1 MLIKELHLKRNK
13 GFTLVELIVVLVL
26 MAILFSVAA
35 VGILGWIDWVTFT
48 KENGTAEDIFYAA
61 QNQLTDLDSSGALN
75 RRVTSEIEGNN
86 DLILAQGTSGVTFDN
101 GFNALKIT
109 KENDSSQAVG
119 YSWGDV
125 WVDKNKSN
133 QTRTIYKLRA
143 EHGDYSAYLAGT
155 LTDDNDEKGARL
167 LFELVAPYIADK
179 SVLDGAI
186 SLEFSPEAAQVF
198 AVCYSDKNVSFSYG
212 DDSDYESSTN
222 KSVNISNRWVQERRN
237 NMVGYYGVD
246 TMNAKIRGRDYSE
259 FNYKL
264 EIDNGSVL
272 LLKLSSEDLNNKLTD
287 EYLEFTIN
295 GSPLYENA
303 SFSPVMKFTVPV
315 SDITNTDLVSAAKYP
330 LVYDANDPNCPQ
342 TFEMLAGYYVEGENA
357 GAGGSEKESFKLPI
371 WKEADGSICIV
382 LDAADIQAQSIIYA
396 GANNLLEGETESDI
410 NAYREAFANTYS
422 FYRFGLNDIRY
433 ITASVVVKSNDKK
446 TIKGD
451 CEAQRSDNGAI
462 IYDIYG
468 EEGAP
473 VGECV
478 TFANYDAKDY
488 DNESNQNTADGIIEN
503 IDKSSENIYRI
514 TNGRHLYNVRYE
526 TDYKVS
532 SQTDKSKIYKLC
544 ADIDWNDFTSGG
556 TNYFLDSNTMSSNT
570 IDGIE
575 LSGIVKTTK
584 GTEIDFSDT
593 KNCPFPGFRCLSP
606 KDVFAQKS
614 GFNIDDLNSI
624 DSYSISNLEISLTGN
639 IIYGVYGNAVKEKCL
654 SGDKY
659 DFSTILGLSSSGAAT
674 LSSKKDESAIS
685 NYTGYNEARA
695 GKLPL
700 GLFAE
705 NLGTIENIILDKHI
719 VKGLEE
725 IDNTVIYTNM
735 VGGFAG
741 NNIGTVKNLALL
753 DRAENVTPSD
763 NKTKM
768 LTSGGK
774 THINGRTDV
783 GGIIGRES
791 FVMPKN
797 SYKDRAVT
805 LENLWNYGQVTGL
818 ENVGG
823 IVGRAYVHY
832 VGDDDNGGKDEDGNL
847 RSDQINCP
855 NVFNVSTGTSYAY
868 DESPR
873 ANYYSDGYYISDTGI
888 SMSGQKVERAYSV
901 TISNCTNRGKVSGD
915 ALLYSKGIDGK
926 EVREANSIK
935 KDAEGYYNPNNGT
948 GDFSIK
954 HCAFIG
960 GIAGVAQDGFLIDGS
975 KIGSE
980 NSNDKRIYKLYSR
993 FFNKSS
999 NGNSTEWIKIKDC
1012 NSCFPYS
1019 EADVES
1025 ELSKN
1030 QSLNN
1035 DYYVGCLVGYSR
1047 LAAIENCTNTL
1058 FGYEITDSMRSFV
1071 FGSRYVGGLIGC
1083 SDLTRYDNTQ
1093 ASGGDEKT
1101 YAAINSSAVIGRLYV
1116 GGVAGA
1122 FGIGAFEQDVFSFRN
1137 PSDAIAK
1144 NPSMYGDNAAF
1155 YTVSDLKNE
1164 GIVLALKSVWHPT
1177 DYNKYFY
1184 GSKPGNDQ
1192 KGNKSYNYS
1201 HDLTGFVGGITGYS
1215 RINLNDCDNI
1225 QSQETKLYMLKL
1237 LGFENPDNNTLAN
1250 INADTLN
1257 SVVTTSRF
1265 GGNCVG
1271 GIVGYVDT
1279 YSYINNKTASGAA
1292 TIPESQIDAVVYG
1305 YNMVGG
1311 GIAEYAN
1318 DTSTSFN
1325 FYPVKANEGS
1335 TGMLVLGN
1343 DVVGGAVGR
1352 IPENPFNN
1360 SVGAGNN
1367 NEKNRSARKITDAY
1381 TVVGRYSVGGFA
1393 GRIAG
1398 NNDANKSRT
1407 SFSIN
1412 VSEGNK
1418 VKVDGIAFTGGI
1430 AGSTFGWTARYPL
1443 LNGEIN
1449 GVEVNSRLFAGG
1461 YIGAIILRNYSTI
1474 SDLEKMFNNSQNFNV
1489 VSGDVDVSAA
1499 AFAGGVVGAYIDYNN
1514 EQGDNLI
1521 DGKKISDPFASS
1533 SDPYSFDKY
1542 LDGFV
1547 ATDRKINENNDY
1559 IAIAKRILVE
1569 DLYET
1574 DGGRNNLFHYTY
1586 DGRKDPGDVTW
1597 NCSTLRLGEGSSV
1610 TAGVFAGG
1618 LLGYVPE
1625 KVILIVKNY
1634 NNMIPVSTARY
1645 ITADNYDDITNGI
1658 NLSYLGGVVGRIPT
1672 GMIVEHCSNS
1682 VSEGYVAPAETSYI
1696 GGLAEVNAGKIKGD
1710 ETVASDGTRRYC
1722 INNTVFN
1729 NPNGGVGAFAGINGT
1744 AKNSDEKPATIAYC
1758 SNTADLSGKYVGGI
1772 AGTIDGTSKIIG
1784 CINHGELNA
1793 YNTASP
1799 TYTGA
1804 AGIVYDVYNSSTLN
1818 ISECVNTGILRVNK
1832 DDSTAETGL
1841 SSDLAAGI
1849 VYSTNGLGNIINCR
1863 NYGTKLKNGIT
1874 ATDANAIKYC
1884 LDATNSGNHFGSI
1897 IEGGSMLA
1905 NFYIGRNSAMPADP
1919 GENISEGEGF
1929 RVFQSYCDPIYSNW
1943 NHTVVP
1949 EGNYFIHG
1957 FGDEVGVNDISN
1969 MVLSIS
1975 ANDYNSVDI
1984 HNDASYW
1991 NIASDNK
1998 KLMFT
2003 INPVSKD
2010 GLQTAFADIDDF
2022 GIVWD
2027 NYKVT
2032 DFNRYYKY
2040 ANDPTVIDE
2049 FKNTQLTYWDGNADI
2064 TRSFYDIAYDEYNNQ
2079 TNKRDYPLD
2088 LKNAFYSTFSENDYT
2103 GSYGQNGCFAYAVA
2117 TYANLKAKTPN
2128 WNEQTGDTKAYNY
2141 IEELYAN
2148 VSKYCKS
2155 TNNSAPN
2162 LKFAMDVVITS
2173 RDVAGNDHKLCA
2185 SQYNVSIQQNSDSS
2199 AFSKMNMDSLQ
2210 GADNLY
2216 KDPEFDPSR
2225 IISIQFAI
2233 KNGYSITDSKVGVRA
2248 FLWNYNDEQIPE
2260 SGSSMPLP
2268 EQFDSDGSPIDG
2280 TANLGEA
2287 IGVIK
2292 NNNIQIQ
2299 KLVVDQETA
2308 SPYAL
2313 LLGEHATPM
2322 NKLTYNPLDDSDT
2335 GYLNDVSQF
2344 SDECMRVVMWTDVD
2358 KAYSEFIKNN
2368 FSE

>member
-1 MLIKELHLKRNK
+1 
-13 GFTLVELIVVLVL
+13 
-26 MAILFSVAA
+26 
-35 VGILGWIDWVTFT
+35 
-48 KENGTAEDIFYAA
+48 
-61 QNQLTDLDSSGALN
+61 
-75 RRVTSEIEGNN
+75 
-86 DLILAQGTSGVTFDN
+86 
-101 GFNALKIT
+101 
-109 KENDSSQAVG
+109 
-119 YSWGDV
+119 
-125 WVDKNKSN
+125 
-133 QTRTIYKLRA
+133 
-143 EHGDYSAYLAGT
+143 
-155 LTDDNDEKGARL
+155 
-167 LFELVAPYIADK
+167 
-179 SVLDGAI
+179 
-186 SLEFSPEAAQVF
+186 
-198 AVCYSDKNVSFSYG
+198 
-212 DDSDYESSTN
+212 
-222 KSVNISNRWVQERRN
+222 
-237 NMVGYYGVD
+237 
-246 TMNAKIRGRDYSE
+246 
-259 FNYKL
+259 
-264 EIDNGSVL
+264 
-272 LLKLSSEDLNNKLTD
+272 
-287 EYLEFTIN
+287 
-295 GSPLYENA
+295 
-303 SFSPVMKFTVPV
+303 
-315 SDITNTDLVSAAKYP
+315 
-330 LVYDANDPNCPQ
+330 
-342 TFEMLAGYYVEGENA
+342 
-357 GAGGSEKESFKLPI
+357 
-371 WKEADGSICIV
+371 
-382 LDAADIQAQSIIYA
+382 
-396 GANNLLEGETESDI
+396 
-410 NAYREAFANTYS
+410 
-422 FYRFGLNDIRY
+422 
-433 ITASVVVKSNDKK
+433 
-446 TIKGD
+446 
-451 CEAQRSDNGAI
+451 
-462 IYDIYG
+462 
-468 EEGAP
+468 
-473 VGECV
+473 
-478 TFANYDAKDY
+478 
-488 DNESNQNTADGIIEN
+488 
-503 IDKSSENIYRI
+503 
-514 TNGRHLYNVRYE
+514 
-526 TDYKVS
+526 
-532 SQTDKSKIYKLC
+532 
-544 ADIDWNDFTSGG
+544 
-556 TNYFLDSNTMSSNT
+556 
-570 IDGIE
+570 
-575 LSGIVKTTK
+575 
-584 GTEIDFSDT
+584 
-593 KNCPFPGFRCLSP
+593 
-606 KDVFAQKS
+606 
-614 GFNIDDLNSI
+614 
-624 DSYSISNLEISLTGN
+624 
-639 IIYGVYGNAVKEKCL
+639 
-654 SGDKY
+654 
-659 DFSTILGLSSSGAAT
+659 
-674 LSSKKDESAIS
+674 
-685 NYTGYNEARA
+685 
-695 GKLPL
+695 
-700 GLFAE
+700 
-705 NLGTIENIILDKHI
+705 
-719 VKGLEE
+719 
-725 IDNTVIYTNM
+725 M

-1122 FGIGAFEQDVFSFRN
+1122 FGIGSFEQDVFSFRN

-1215 RINLNDCDNI
+1215 RINLNGCDNI
-1225 QSQETKLYMLKL
+1225 QSRETKVYMLEL
-1237 LGFENPDNNTLAN
+1237 LGFEDVEKNNTLLN
-1250 INADTLN
+1250 VNAEDL
-1257 SVVTTSRF
+1257 SRIIPSSRF

-1271 GIVGYVDT
+1271 GIVGYVDE
-1279 YSYINNKTASGAA
+1279 YSYINNKNASGAK
-1292 TIPESQIDAVVYG
+1292 TIPISRIDAVVYG
-1305 YNMVGG
+1305 YNIVGG

-1325 FYPVKANEGS
+1325 FYPVKDNDDS

-1352 IPENPFNN
+1352 TPEYPFNN
-1360 SVGAGNN
+1360 SVGAGTN
-1367 NEKNRSARKITDAY
+1367 NEQNRSSRIITDSY
-1381 TVVGRYSVGGFA
+1381 KVVGRYSVGGVA
-1393 GRIAG
+1393 GRLAG
-1398 NNDANKSRT
+1398 NKDSNRSRT
-1407 SFSIN
+1407 SFSID
-1412 VSEGNK
+1412 VSGTDK

-1430 AGSTFGWTARYPL
+1430 AGSIFGWAASHPL

-1474 SDLEKMFNNSQNFNV
+1474 SNLEKMFNNSQYFNV
-1489 VSGDVDVSAA
+1489 ASGDIDVSAA
-1499 AFAGGVVGAYIDYNN
+1499 AFAGGIAGVHINYNN
-1514 EQGDNLI
+1514 EKGGNKI
-1521 DGKKISDPFASS
+1521 NNDGISDPFASS
-1533 SDPYSFDKY
+1533 SDVYSFNQY
-1542 LDGFV
+1542 LDKFV
-1547 ATDRKINENNDY
+1547 TTNGVVDSNNNY
-1559 IAIAKRILVE
+1559 ISIANSILVE
-1569 DLYET
+1569 NLYET
-1574 DGGRNNLFHYTY
+1574 EGGKNNLFHFIY
-1586 DGRKDPGDVTW
+1586 DGNQGEGDVTCD
-1597 NCSTLRLGEGSSV
+1597 CSTFSLGEGSTV

-1625 KVILIVKNY
+1625 KSLLTVKNY
-1634 NNMIPVSTARY
+1634 ENKIPVSTVET
-1645 ITADNYDDITNGI
+1645 ITSDSSDDISGDVK
-1658 NLSYLGGVVGRIPT
+1658 LSYLGGVVGRIPT
-1672 GMIVEHCSNS
+1672 GMVVEHCKNL
-1682 VSEGYVAPAETSYI
+1682 VSTQASAEAPDVVYSAPAEVSYI

-1710 ETVASDGTRRYC
+1710 ETVVSDGTRRYC

-1772 AGTIDGTSKIIG
+1772 TGTIDGTSKIIG

-1793 YNTASP
+1793 YNITSP
-1799 TYTGA
+1799 TYAGA
-1804 AGIVYDVYNSSTLN
+1804 AGIVYDVYNSSALN
-1818 ISECVNTGILRVNK
+1818 ISECINTGIIRVNK
-1832 DDSTAETGL
+1832 DDSTSETGL
-1841 SSDLAAGI
+1841 SSDQAAGI
-1849 VYSTNGLGNIINCR
+1849 VYSTNSLGNIINCR
-1863 NYGTKLKNGIT
+1863 NYGTNLKNGIT

-1884 LDATNSGNHFGSI
+1884 LDASNSGNHFGSI

-1905 NFYIGRNSAMPADP
+1905 NFYIGRNGSMPSDP
-1919 GENISEGEGF
+1919 GVNISEGKGF
-1929 RVFQSYCDPIYSNW
+1929 RAFQSYADGVYVNDYDNYIVMPGSNYYIY
-1943 NHTVVP
+1943 
-1949 EGNYFIHG
+1949 G
-1957 FGDEVGVNDISN
+1957 FNNETGVNDISN

-1975 ANDYNSVDI
+1975 ANDYNSNDV

-1991 NIASDNK
+1991 DIASDNK
-1998 KLMFT
+1998 KLLFT
-2003 INPVSKD
+2003 ITPVSDD
-2010 GLQTAFADIDDF
+2010 GLQTAYADIDDF

-2027 NYKVT
+2027 NYGVT
-2032 DFNRYYKY
+2032 DYYKYYKY
-2040 ANDPTVIDE
+2040 ANDPAVIDE
-2049 FKNTQLTYWDGNADI
+2049 FMNTQITYLNRDAEI
-2064 TRSFYDIAYDEYNNQ
+2064 TRTFYDIAYDEYNNQ
-2079 TNKRDYPLD
+2079 TNKGDYPLD
-2088 LKNAFYSTFSENDYT
+2088 LRGAFYWTFDQNDYV
-2103 GSYGQNGCFAYAVA
+2103 GSFGQNGCFSYAVA

-2128 WNEQTGDTKAYNY
+2128 WDEQSGDIKAYNF
-2141 IEELYAN
+2141 IEELYTN
-2148 VSKYCKS
+2148 VSKYGKS
-2155 TNNSAPN
+2155 TNNTPPDVH
-2162 LKFAMDVVITS
+2162 FTMDVVITS
-2173 RDVAGNDHKLCA
+2173 RDEAGVDHKFCA
-2185 SQYNVSIQQNSDSS
+2185 AQYDVQLQQNGASRVLSQ
-2199 AFSKMNMDSLQ
+2199 MNMESLV
-2210 GADNLY
+2210 GAGSVD
-2216 KDPEFDPSR
+2216 KDEEFDPSR

-2233 KNGYSITDSKVGVRA
+2233 KKGYHTTGDKVGIRA

-2260 SGSSMPLP
+2260 SGTSMPLP
-2268 EQFDSDGSPIDG
+2268 EQFVADGSPIDG
-2280 TANLGEA
+2280 TANLDEA

-2299 KLVVDQETA
+2299 KLVLDQENA

-2313 LLGEHATPM
+2313 LLGEHSTPM
-2322 NKLTYNPLDDSDT
+2322 INLTYNPLDDSET
-2335 GYLNDVSQF
+2335 GYLSDVSPF
-2344 SDECMRVVMWTDVD
+2344 SESCKRVVMWTDVD
-2358 KAYSEFIKNN
+2358 KAYSGFIKNY